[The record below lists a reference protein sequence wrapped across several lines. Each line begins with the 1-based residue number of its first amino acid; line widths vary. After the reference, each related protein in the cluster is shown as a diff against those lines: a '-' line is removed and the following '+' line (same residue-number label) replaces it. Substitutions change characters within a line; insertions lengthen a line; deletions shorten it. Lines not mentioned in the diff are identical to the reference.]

1 MKIGLLCNKN
11 DNESTYRINFLGL
24 LKASSKLDF
33 SCEYVENLTTYP
45 DVIFTQR
52 HIDSQNPQINSF
64 LKECK
69 ENGVKIA
76 VFINDIYQE
85 DFPRLNSWSQLADL
99 ILTPTELHKQFIQS
113 LIDVP
118 VEVMI
123 DAIDYN
129 LDEYFPLNQSNNI
142 PKICWFGYPESYWK
156 SMNLYQDIIE
166 EYVNKG
172 LMEFKLITSPNINCN
187 FPVIP
192 FDNSTFIDTLRQFDG
207 CILSHAPLDYNINT
221 FVKSPN
227 KLTLSIT
234 LGVPCITSN
243 TPSYSDI
250 LDNTQLSQFKFSGR
264 ESFRRSLDNLLSLE
278 NRKHYLSSSQQY
290 VLDNYS
296 YVKMAKQLL
305 NHISCLPK

>member
-11 DNESTYRINFLGL
+11 PNESTYRINFLGL
-24 LKASSKLDF
+24 LKASNKLNF
-33 SCEYVENLTTYP
+33 SCDYIENLTTYP

-52 HIDSQNPQINSF
+52 HIDPQNPQINSF

-69 ENGVKIA
+69 ENDVKII
-76 VFINDIYQE
+76 VFVNDVYPE
-85 DFPRLNSWSQLADL
+85 DYSRLHSWSQLADL
-99 ILTPTELHKQFIQS
+99 ILSPTELHKQFIQS

-118 VEVMI
+118 VGVMI

-129 LDEYFPLNQSNNI
+129 LDEYFSLNQLNNI

-156 SMNLYQDIIE
+156 SMNSYHSIIE
-166 EYVNKG
+166 EYVNNG
-172 LMEFKLITSPNINCN
+172 LMEFNLITSPNLNCN
-187 FPVIP
+187 FPIIP

-234 LGVPCITSN
+234 LGVPCIVSN
-243 TPSYSDI
+243 TPSYSNV
-250 LDNTQLSQFKFSGR
+250 LDSTHLSQFKFSGG
-264 ESFRRSLDNLLSLE
+264 ESFRKALDNLLSRE
-278 NRKHYLSSSQQY
+278 NRKHYLASSQQY

-296 YVKMAKQLL
+296 YVKMAEQLL
-305 NHISCLPK
+305 NHISCLLK